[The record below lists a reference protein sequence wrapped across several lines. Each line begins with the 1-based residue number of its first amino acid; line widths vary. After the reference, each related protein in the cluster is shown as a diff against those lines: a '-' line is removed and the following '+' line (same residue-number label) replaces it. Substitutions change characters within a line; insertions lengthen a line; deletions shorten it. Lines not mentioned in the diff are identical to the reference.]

1 VVPSIIALGK
11 AICVFPLLVLAGH
24 FRPTDLALPSF
35 IEAPVWEQYMRCLP
49 ARPSLDVACL
59 RNLTMSSCITYA
71 THAGLDASI
80 STSR

>member
-1 VVPSIIALGK
+1 MSPNPVVPSIIALGK

-49 ARPSLDVACL
+49 AQAWMLLACV
-59 RNLTMSSCITYA
+59 T
-71 THAGLDASI
+71 
-80 STSR
+80 